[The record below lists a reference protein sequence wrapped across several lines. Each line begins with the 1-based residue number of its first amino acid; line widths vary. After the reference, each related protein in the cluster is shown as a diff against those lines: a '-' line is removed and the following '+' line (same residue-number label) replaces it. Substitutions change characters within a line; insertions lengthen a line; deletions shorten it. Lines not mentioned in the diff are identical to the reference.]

1 MVDVNFETNYD
12 KKVSVATCPE
22 KSKATFT
29 IQTAPGGFIFYR
41 VISDLGRVPE
51 DLAGKFTSI
60 ENAQRAIR
68 TYFNNMKPSTG
79 VRRDEV
85 RARIEQKKAEKN
97 ATETVAETSDDL
109 HKGSD
114 N

>member
-12 KKVSVATCPE
+12 KKISVATCPE

-29 IQTAPGGFIFYR
+29 IHTAPGGFIFYR
-41 VISDLGRVPE
+41 VTSDQGRVPE
-51 DLAGKFTSI
+51 ELSGKFTSI
-60 ENAQRAIR
+60 EKAQAAIR
-68 TYFNNMKPSTG
+68 TYFNNMKPSIG

-85 RARIEQKKAEKN
+85 RARIEKKKADKN
-97 ATETVAETSDDL
+97 ATENVAEASDDL
-109 HKGSD
+109 YQGSD

>member
-1 MVDVNFETNYD
+1 MVDVNFDTNYD

-41 VISDLGRVPE
+41 VISDLGKVPE

-60 ENAQRAIR
+60 EKAQAAIR
-68 TYFNNMKPSTG
+68 TYFNNMKPSNG

-97 ATETVAETSDDL
+97 ATETVAEAGDDL
-109 HKGSD
+109 REGSD